1 LAGSFGK
8 TALARYAII
17 ATSACVFCLTAVAK
31 PAVAQ
36 SAAAPSSTRAS
47 ASSGPSANNWSGSLE
62 SVLNL
67 MDRTG
72 KDFRSAE
79 ATFVWDQ
86 YQKVV
91 DETDTQK
98 GKIYFRRVGKEVQ
111 MAADISDPA
120 NEAKDVLFSGGKVQ
134 LYQPQTNQLD
144 VYSTEKN
151 EEEFESFLLLGF
163 GGGGHDMMKSFYIKY
178 LGEEKLPNGTLTAKL
193 GLVPKSDKIRNNFD
207 HFVLWIDARGIS
219 VQQQIFSASDYKLA
233 KYSDIKLNEKLPNN
247 SFNLKTNSS
256 TKTVKH

>member
-1 LAGSFGK
+1 LAASFAK
-8 TALARYAII
+8 SSLARYALVC
-17 ATSACVFCLTAVAK
+17 ASACVFLIASGATAAL
-31 PAVAQ
+31 AQ
-36 SAAAPSSTRAS
+36 SATPSSAKPTATTA
-47 ASSGPSANNWSGSLE
+47 ASSSGWSGSLE
-62 SVLNL
+62 AVLNL
-67 MDRTG
+67 MDRTE
-72 KDFRSAE
+72 KDFRTAE
-79 ATFVWDQ
+79 ASFVWDQ

-98 GKIYFRRVGKEVQ
+98 GKIYFRRAGKEVQ
-111 MAADISDPA
+111 MAADITDPA
-120 NEAKDVLFSGGKVQ
+120 TEAKDVLFSGGKIQ
-134 LYQPQTNQLD
+134 LYQPRSNQLD

-163 GGGGHDMMKSFYIKY
+163 GGGGHDMLKSFDIKY
-178 LGEEKLPNGTLTAKL
+178 LGQEKLPDGTLTAKL

-207 HFVLWIDARGIS
+207 RFVLWIDGRGIS
-219 VQQQIFSASDYKLA
+219 VQQQIFSVSDYKLA